1 MVKGRTLNS
10 LLLLYGPSSTE
21 GICKEQVTRVIP
33 LIRSFQMLWLHM
45 VIFFEHAQVNLQN
58 PYPFT
63 TKSKMVTS
71 STSSLQCQFRWG
83 CLKEAGEASIGVMIR
98 VDLGL
103 VIASMSDKVSLPT
116 TVDKIEALAVIRTPL
131 FAQDVRIT
139 FIILRGDS
147 ERVINS
153 LKSVDAC
160 FLLMVV
166 WLKKGSL

>member
-1 MVKGRTLNS
+1 
-10 LLLLYGPSSTE
+10 
-21 GICKEQVTRVIP
+21 
-33 LIRSFQMLWLHM
+33 
-45 VIFFEHAQVNLQN
+45 
-58 PYPFT
+58 
-63 TKSKMVTS
+63 
-71 STSSLQCQFRWG
+71 
-83 CLKEAGEASIGVMIR
+83 MIR

-139 FIILRGDS
+139 SIILKGDS

-153 LKSVDAC
+153 LKSVYAC

-166 WLKKGSL
+166 